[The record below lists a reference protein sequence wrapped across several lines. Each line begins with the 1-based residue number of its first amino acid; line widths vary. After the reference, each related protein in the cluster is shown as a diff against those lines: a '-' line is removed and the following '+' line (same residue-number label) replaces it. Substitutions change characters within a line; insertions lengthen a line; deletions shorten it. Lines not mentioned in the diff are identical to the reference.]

1 MPLRGATPG
10 GTTTGEP
17 ANPWPPEL
25 HLPLAD
31 LIATR
36 LLASLPRPR
45 RHGTAEGGA
54 RRRQP
59 GLDFRELRPY
69 QAGDEVRHI
78 DWRVTARLGRPVTRL
93 YEEEQEQHHWLLLDL
108 SPALYFGSGDRLKA
122 RLACEL
128 AAALLWQG
136 ARHPQTLQIH
146 GLTPQILNQKGP
158 PLPLL
163 HQICR
168 HYHAG
173 LARAPLHGTLT
184 EAVTL
189 LRARLPTGAR
199 LTLIGDHQVPPD
211 PLCQALT
218 ALAGAHPIDYWQIR
232 DPLEA
237 GIWGQER
244 LPVTSQQGPGWL
256 DAMSPSFNRRYRE
269 AAARQHALCQ
279 ARLLPLVRRL
289 TLLDGSQSLQAQWEA
304 S

>member
-1 MPLRGATPG
+1 MPLSSAMPG
-10 GTTTGEP
+10 RATTGEP
-17 ANPWPPEL
+17 ASPWPPEL
-25 HLPLAD
+25 QLPLAD

-36 LLASLPRPR
+36 LLPPLPRQR
-45 RHGTAEGGA
+45 RHGPAQGSV

-78 DWRVTARLGRPVTRL
+78 DWRGTARLGRPVTRL

-136 ARHPQTLQIH
+136 ARHAQTLHIH
-146 GLTPQILNQKGP
+146 GLTPQILSQKGP

-163 HQICR
+163 HQLCQ

-173 LARAPLHGTLT
+173 LARVPLHATLA

-189 LRARLPTGAR
+189 LRTRLPTGAR
-199 LTLIGDHQVPPD
+199 LTLIGDHQAPSP
-211 PLCQALT
+211 PLCQILA
-218 ALAGAHPIDYWQIR
+218 ALAVAHPIDYWQIR
-232 DPLEA
+232 DPLEVE
-237 GIWGQER
+237 IWGQER
-244 LPVTSQQGPGWL
+244 LPVTSRQGSGWL
-256 DAMSPSFNRRYRE
+256 DAMTPSFGRRYRE
-269 AAARQHALCQ
+269 AAAQQHALCQ

-289 TLLDGSQSLQAQWEA
+289 TLLDGSQSLQAQWETQ
-304 S
+304 